1 MKRIVITNT
10 KGGVGKTTATFFLA
24 TALVP
29 YGSVEVWDIDPQGSA
44 TEWGY
49 SVEDAGDELPFTI
62 RPLTFA
68 QVKRAKQ
75 TADFTIIDTAPGDPR
90 GIDQVLQGAD
100 VAIIPTGAS
109 AMDISRVWATDEFAS
124 ALCPSYVLLTQADA
138 RTRAPE
144 IALRLLDEAGVGYF
158 ETTIPLRESI
168 RQAYGT
174 VLNPDELFGYEGVAR
189 ELLEVLRGEGK

>member
-1 MKRIVITNT
+1 MKRIVVTNT
-10 KGGVGKTTATFFLA
+10 KGGVGKTTASFFLA
-24 TALVP
+24 TALSR
-29 YGSVEVWDIDPQGSA
+29 YGSVELWDIDPQGSA
-44 TEWGY
+44 TEWSY
-49 SVEDAGDELPFTI
+49 SVEDAGLELPFMV

-68 QVKRAKQ
+68 QVKRAKHS
-75 TADFTIIDTAPGDPR
+75 ADFTVVDTAPGDPR
-90 GIDQVLQGAD
+90 GIDQVLQKAD
-100 VAIIPTGAS
+100 VAVIPTGSS

-158 ETTIPLRESI
+158 ETVIPVREAI

-174 VLNPDELFGYEGVAR
+174 VVDPDELYGYEKVAE
-189 ELLEVLRGEGK
+189 ELLEVLRG

>member
-24 TALVP
+24 TALAP

-44 TEWGY
+44 TEWSY
-49 SVEDAGDELPFTI
+49 SVEDEGKELPFKVT
-62 RPLTFA
+62 PLTFA

-75 TADFTIIDTAPGDPR
+75 SADFTIVDTAPGDPR
-90 GIDQVLQGAD
+90 GIDQVLQKAD

-109 AMDISRVWATDEFAS
+109 AMDISRVWATDEFTS
-124 ALCPSYVLLTQADA
+124 ALCPSYVLVTQADG

-144 IALRLLDEAGVGYF
+144 IALRLLDEAGVSYF
-158 ETTIPLRESI
+158 ETAIPLRESI

-174 VLNPDELFGYEGVAR
+174 VLNPSELFGYDEVAK
-189 ELLEVLRGEGK
+189 ELLEVLGG